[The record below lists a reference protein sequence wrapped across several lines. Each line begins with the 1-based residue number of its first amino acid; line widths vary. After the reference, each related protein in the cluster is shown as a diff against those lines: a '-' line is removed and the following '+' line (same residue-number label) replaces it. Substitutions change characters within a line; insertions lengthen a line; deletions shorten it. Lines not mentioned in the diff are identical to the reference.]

1 MDVRTFLLGVAVLA
15 DVSTPSAVWADVL
28 IYTDASAWSS
38 HVGSITEEDFGS
50 STLTAGL
57 SVSSPNGQINNG
69 HWSDTLIAVSN
80 EFNNFSPLTTT
91 TWTFS
96 SPIYAFGGLWDLT
109 PAGPGTGIAF
119 MINGTILVP
128 GEVDRFSTG
137 GFFGFIS
144 DTAITSVEE
153 IPGTQGQPDA
163 ISEKYYL
170 SALRF
175 GASVNA
181 VPEPSTW
188 AMMILGFSALGFAAY
203 RRKSKPASMA
213 G

>member
-1 MDVRTFLLGVAVLA
+1 MNVRTLLLGIAALVGVSVPTAV
-15 DVSTPSAVWADVL
+15 SANVL

-57 SVSSPNGQINNG
+57 SVASPNGQIAGG
-69 HWSDTLIAVSN
+69 HWSDTLVAVSN
-80 EFNNFSPLTTT
+80 EFNDNAPLTTT
-91 TWTFS
+91 TWSFS
-96 SPIYAFGGLWDLT
+96 SPIHAFGGLWDLG

-128 GEVDRFSTG
+128 VEVDRNSTG

-144 DTAITSVEE
+144 DTAFTSVEE
-153 IPGTQGQPDA
+153 IPGTQNPTEA
-163 ISEKYYL
+163 ISEKYDL

-188 AMMILGFSALGFAAY
+188 AMMIVGFSALGFVAY
-203 RRKSKPASMA
+203 RRKSKPALMA